1 MEFFF
6 QFARLKLVLLKSH
19 IRREFIYIKKFLCLG
34 QAIKSLGDSCLHH
47 SKFVEQD
54 ATRPCFYL
62 VWTKFS
68 RVIWNWISRDNLQGT
83 LPVQILVYVRSHS
96 SSHLVSSW
104 QDIRSQAL
112 DNVTNLYKV
121 DSWCSV
127 PWDRS

>member
-1 MEFFF
+1 MTVLELIEAFSRQESELEACLICNLMEFFF

-47 SKFVEQD
+47 SKFVERD

-68 RVIWNWISRDNLQGT
+68 RVI
-83 LPVQILVYVRSHS
+83 
-96 SSHLVSSW
+96 
-104 QDIRSQAL
+104 
-112 DNVTNLYKV
+112 
-121 DSWCSV
+121 
-127 PWDRS
+127 